1 MTDSNSPDSGDTAA
15 SLGLDETSPLQNMLA
30 EMHELHVELLKIG
43 FDRRSAS
50 QIVAHIISDSLAYRD
65 GYDAEVTIEDDED
78 PFYELEEDEDNDD

>member
-1 MTDSNSPDSGDTAA
+1 MTDSNSPDFGESTSA
-15 SLGLDETSPLQNMLA
+15 LGLDETSPLQNMLA

-65 GYDAEVTIEDDED
+65 GYDNDTEISIEDDED
-78 PFYELEEDEDNDD
+78 PFDELEDDD